1 MRLIVTGCAVL
12 LAVLSGGCAGDAAP
26 VGAALTHKDIGIS
39 LELAQQDKD
48 GFPQSFRVT
57 FDNKS
62 DREGFLALPVALPG
76 RAELTPPVAPAV
88 VLLIRTQDGRE
99 RTLYYTAV
107 GARKVAQAE
116 SVRLKPGERCARE
129 YAAADFYG
137 WGHSGP
143 TKEDAFVSLFS
154 PGTTGVRVQAM
165 YVVGPAGDR
174 PEEPVHVDSE
184 AITMRCSFDESVFP
198 REEVAPTGTPLH
210 QAVRR
215 GDVAAVERL
224 LAQGADVNARDERQ
238 ETPLHLAD
246 DPKIAEMLLAKGAK
260 LDVCP
265 DDIGTPLHGAATV
278 GNVALIRLFVT
289 KGAKVDAREP
299 VTRCTPLHEAA
310 LAGQLEAA
318 RVLLAAGADPNAKD
332 SIGGTPLRFAAL
344 KGHTEL
350 AALLLDNGGGVDAK
364 GEDGDTALQYA
375 AGEGYK
381 SAVELLLARGADPNS
396 KDSSGWTPLAHAAM
410 NGREKTAAV
419 LLARGADPNTK
430 DDRGKTPL
438 SIAREKGYK
447 GMVKLLEAHGAKE

>member
-39 LELAQQDKD
+39 LELAQQHKD

-224 LAQGADVNARDERQ
+224 LAQGADVNATDKYKA
-238 ETPLHLAD
+238 TPLHLAAENGD
-246 DPKIAEMLLAKGAK
+246 VKIGEMLLAKGASLTAQDSAFNTPQHIAAEYGKVEVMK
-260 LDVCP
+260 LF
-265 DDIGTPLHGAATV
+265 IA
-278 GNVALIRLFVT
+278 

-299 VTRCTPLHEAA
+299 VSGCTPLHSTAMG
-310 LAGQLEAA
+310 GQLEAA
-318 RVLLAAGADPNAKD
+318 RLLLASGADPNARATR
-332 SIGGTPLRFAAL
+332 ITMA
-344 KGHTEL
+344 
-350 AALLLDNGGGVDAK
+350 
-364 GEDGDTALQYA
+364 
-375 AGEGYK
+375 
-381 SAVELLLARGADPNS
+381 
-396 KDSSGWTPLAHAAM
+396 
-410 NGREKTAAV
+410 
-419 LLARGADPNTK
+419 
-430 DDRGKTPL
+430 
-438 SIAREKGYK
+438 
-447 GMVKLLEAHGAKE
+447 